1 MTRSPRCGRL
11 GDTVAQLLDLME
23 QKAITVLPVVDEDNR
38 LLGVVHMHDLLGK
51 GSISIAG
58 R

>member
-1 MTRSPRCGRL
+1 
-11 GDTVAQLLDLME
+11 ME